1 MTKEEV
7 LKAALELETKE
18 NLLSGDIWVGI
29 EDERYP
35 NGLFVQFEAKELEN
49 GNFSNDIF
57 CIYGYENKLLNGE
70 IETDYSN
77 TLISFEFDKQE
88 LEQLN
93 DNKVLT
99 HSEFLENELK
109 QNLEL
114 NKHSDEIIKS
124 GNENFDKLNAL
135 YDEQNVK
142 YKAILDIK
150 TDLEIYVNSIT
161 DDIKKIDNEEFLTS
175 TDLVELEV
183 LQNVKYALNNI
194 LNKNSKNTQALD
206 EIKELMNSSQ
216 NKDEKVQETNNQV
229 NTRRNK

>member
-150 TDLEIYVNSIT
+150 TDLEIYVNSI
-161 DDIKKIDNEEFLTS
+161 
-175 TDLVELEV
+175 
-183 LQNVKYALNNI
+183 LQMI
-194 LNKNSKNTQALD
+194 
-206 EIKELMNSSQ
+206 
-216 NKDEKVQETNNQV
+216 
-229 NTRRNK
+229 